1 MRIGVI
7 SDTHGNAAVWQ
18 QAWQQVLADC
28 DLIMHAGDIL
38 APGPRNPIT
47 AGYHPPALAEALTNL
62 TRPYLVVRGNC
73 DAEVD
78 EMLLGRQ
85 LPPLVHVYTPYG
97 TLVMVHGHQY
107 EDSDSLIKLGR
118 QQQARL
124 VVSGHTH
131 QPRLEMQEGLVL
143 LNPGSPTLPK
153 AAAGPTLAL
162 IDKQGVQVLS
172 LLEMSVLMQI
182 NW

>member
-1 MRIGVI
+1 MRIGII
-7 SDTHGNAAVWQ
+7 SDTHGNATVWQ
-18 QAWQQVLADC
+18 LAWQQVLADC
-28 DLIMHAGDIL
+28 DLILHAGDIL

-47 AGYHPPALAEALTNL
+47 AGYNPPALAEALTNL
-62 TRPYLVVRGNC
+62 PRPWLAVKGNC

-85 LPPLVHVYTPYG
+85 LTPLVQAHTPYG
-97 TLVMVHGHQY
+97 TLVMVHGHQQG
-107 EDSDSLIKLGR
+107 DNAGLIKLGQ

-124 VVSGHTH
+124 VISGHTH
-131 QPRLEMQEGLVL
+131 APNLEVREGIVL

-153 AAAGPTLAL
+153 AEGVPTLAL
-162 IDKQGVQVLS
+162 LSETGVQILN
-172 LLEMSVLMQI
+172 LTDRNACMEI

>member
-7 SDTHGNAAVWQ
+7 SDTHGNSQVWQ

-28 DLIMHAGDIL
+28 DLILHAGDIL

-47 AGYHPPALAEALTNL
+47 AGYNPPALAEALNSL
-62 TRPYLVVRGNC
+62 TRPWLAVRGNC

-78 EMLLGRQ
+78 EMMLARQ
-85 LPPLVHVYTPYG
+85 LPPLTQVYTSFG
-97 TLVMVHGHQY
+97 LLVITHGHQY
-107 EDSDSLIKLGR
+107 DGPAGLIKLAK
-118 QQQARL
+118 QQKAR
-124 VVSGHTH
+124 VVISGHTH
-131 QPRLEMQEGLVL
+131 VPVLLEQEGTFL

-153 AAAGPTLAL
+153 EDWPPTLAVVTERG
-162 IDKQGVQVLS
+162 IQ
-172 LLEMSVLMQI
+172 LLNLQNGAVIKEI